1 LPIEGGVEMVK
12 VCEGGVL
19 AKGRRFG
26 IVVARFNEFITQRL
40 LEGAQDELLRYGAD
54 EDDIEV
60 VRVPGSFEIPYAASE
75 LAKSKKYDALIC
87 LGAVIRGLTPHFD
100 YVAREVVKGI
110 ASTALATGVPI
121 IFGVLAADT
130 IEQAIERAGTKEGNR
145 GRDAARSAMEM
156 ADLFAKLKA

>member
-1 LPIEGGVEMVK
+1 MVK

>member
-1 LPIEGGVEMVK
+1 MVK
-12 VCEGGVL
+12 VYEGGVL
-19 AKGRRFG
+19 ANGRRFG

-40 LEGAQDELLRYGAD
+40 LEGAHDELLRYGAD

-87 LGAVIRGLTPHFD
+87 LGTVIRGLTPHFD
-100 YVAREVVKGI
+100 YVAREVAKGI
-110 ASTALATGVPI
+110 ASTALATGIPI

-156 ADLFAKLKA
+156 ANLFAKLKA

>member
-1 LPIEGGVEMVK
+1 MVK
-12 VCEGGVL
+12 VYEGGVL

-54 EDDIEV
+54 GDNIEV

-87 LGAVIRGLTPHFD
+87 LGTVIRGLTPHFD
-100 YVAREVVKGI
+100 YVAREVAKGI
-110 ASTALATGVPI
+110 ASTALATGIPI
-121 IFGVLAADT
+121 IFGVLTADT

-156 ADLFAKLKA
+156 ANLFAKLKA

>member
-1 LPIEGGVEMVK
+1 MVK

-87 LGAVIRGLTPHFD
+87 LGAAIRGLTPHFD
-100 YVAREVVKGI
+100 YVAREVAKGI

-121 IFGVLAADT
+121 IFGVLTADT

-156 ADLFAKLKA
+156 ADLYVKLKA